1 MTETQQKVFDIF
13 TASAKAWFTMEAE
26 RLDWHKI
33 DNIKHLC
40 KTYLATYFDEV
51 EDGETCVS
59 NRLVLE
65 IGVFHDC
72 EHTPTTEC
80 TGCSEVES
88 IYYSIGGDSACSELL
103 QEWAKSFNDD
113 VSPFMPDML
122 GWDGDED
129 EDDDDEGDII
139 LCDWDDYDD
148 DDPDGDFDFADPT
161 GVSSLRRATA
171 SNPRNLPCRQCGR
184 ENMLTPKDR
193 SLGYV
198 CDMCANQN
206 ERGW

>member
-1 MTETQQKVFDIF
+1 MTETQQKAFDAF
-13 TASAKAWFTMEAE
+13 VASAKAWFTMEAE

-33 DNIKHLC
+33 DNLKHAC
-40 KTYLATYFDEV
+40 KTYLATYHNEL
-51 EDGETCVS
+51 EDGETCVD
-59 NRLVLE
+59 NRLALQ

-72 EHTPTTEC
+72 DRTSTNHC

-88 IYYSIGGDSACSELL
+88 IYYSIGGDSASEEMLI
-103 QEWAKSFNDD
+103 EWANAFNDD
-113 VSPFMPDML
+113 PSNFMPDML
-122 GWDGDED
+122 GWSGDND
-129 EDDDDEGDII
+129 DDDDEGDII

-161 GVSSLRRATA
+161 GVSSLRRATE

-184 ENMLTPKDR
+184 ENVLTPKDR

-198 CDMCANQN
+198 CDTCANLN
-206 ERGW
+206 ERGGF